1 MSKPILMCWTSY
13 LMKKTKLSFSVVEL
27 FPVSKIQMSKT
38 FFFFKRG
45 RGFENFFEIS
55 E

>member
-1 MSKPILMCWTSY
+1 
-13 LMKKTKLSFSVVEL
+13 
-27 FPVSKIQMSKT
+27 VSKIQMSKT

-55 E
+55 EWHGK